1 MLLSE
6 SINGQT
12 NTQVL
17 GLTRDK
23 VKVNPI
29 YKGGHSGSVL
39 ALDFFFFINQQK
51 SESLRDTFPS
61 SCLPPKHYT
70 PTDTQKTTG
79 LFLTEFIIF
88 SFLRSTCYVY
98 YYLYHGFLSHGLLPV
113 FMGDSLDPGL
123 G

>member
-39 ALDFFFFINQQK
+39 ALDFFFYQSTKERKLKRYLPIF
-51 SESLRDTFPS
+51 LPS
-61 SCLPPKHYT
+61 PKTLHTY
-70 PTDTQKTTG
+70 
-79 LFLTEFIIF
+79 
-88 SFLRSTCYVY
+88 
-98 YYLYHGFLSHGLLPV
+98 
-113 FMGDSLDPGL
+113 
-123 G
+123 